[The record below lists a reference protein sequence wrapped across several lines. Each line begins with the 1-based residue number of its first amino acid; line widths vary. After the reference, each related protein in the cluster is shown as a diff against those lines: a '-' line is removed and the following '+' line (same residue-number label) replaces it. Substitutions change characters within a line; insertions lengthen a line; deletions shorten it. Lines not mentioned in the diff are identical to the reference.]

1 MRIPVYLDHHATT
14 PIDPIVLDAMMPYL
28 KEDFGNS
35 HSSTH
40 SYGWRSE
47 QAVEKARGQIA
58 ASLGASTPSEIVI
71 TSGATESNNLALFGV
86 MRALK
91 ASGRRHMITTNIE
104 HKAILDSAKHL
115 EREGVECTY
124 LAVDKF
130 GLVTL
135 DAIRSAIRPETGLI
149 SIMAANNEIGTVN
162 PIREIGSLAREKG
175 VYFHTDGVQG
185 VGKIP
190 LHVENDFIDL
200 LSLSAHK
207 VYGPKGVGALYVRR
221 KNPRVEI
228 EALQFGGGH
237 ERGLRS
243 GTLNTPGIVGLGKAM
258 ELLGINHDAEAL
270 RLGELREHL
279 FLSLKK
285 AIPDLVLNGP
295 DFGPQ
300 RLYNNLN
307 ISIPYVAG
315 ESMLAGLRE
324 IAISTG
330 SACNSS
336 SGVGSYVLQAIGRGV
351 DHAKASLRF
360 GLGRFNTR
368 EEIDFAVEKV
378 TATVTRLRDS
388 SPLYQLEQKR
398 LRG

>member
-1 MRIPVYLDHHATT
+1 MKTPVYLDHHATT

-40 SYGWRSE
+40 AFGWRSE

-58 ASLGASTPSEIVI
+58 AGLGASTPSEIVI

-91 ASGRRHMITTNIE
+91 ASGRRHIITTNIE

-124 LAVDKF
+124 LSVDRD
-130 GLVTL
+130 GLVDL
-135 DAIRSAIRPETGLI
+135 EAIRAAIRPETGLI
-149 SIMAANNEIGTVN
+149 SVMAANNEIGTVN
-162 PIREIGSLAREKG
+162 PVREIGRLAREKG
-175 VYFHTDGVQG
+175 VYFHTDAVQG
-185 VGKIP
+185 VGKVP
-190 LHVENDFIDL
+190 LHVEEDFIDL

-207 VYGPKGVGALYVRR
+207 IYGPKGVGALYVRR

-228 EALQFGGGH
+228 EAIQFGGGH

-258 ELLGINHDAEAL
+258 ELLGKYHAEEEARLGAL
-270 RLGELREHL
+270 RDYL
-279 FLSLKK
+279 FAALKK
-285 AIPDLVLNGP
+285 SIPDLILNGP
-295 DFGPQ
+295 EFGPR

-315 ESMLAGLRE
+315 ESMIAGLRE
-324 IAISTG
+324 VAISSG

-336 SGVGSYVLQAIGRGV
+336 SGAGSYVLQAIGRGI

-360 GLGRFNTR
+360 GLGRFTTQ

-378 TATVTRLRDS
+378 VATVERLRAS

-398 LRG
+398 R